1 MGSIPVK
8 GEGGMICPDGEI
20 EQQSRVQCQPLPM
33 SKKTEKGEF
42 LKSCPEQGQEDQT
55 FMY

>member
-1 MGSIPVK
+1 MGSTPVK

-42 LKSCPEQGQEDQT
+42 LKSCPE
-55 FMY
+55 